1 MVMSTL
7 LEKLIRAFMTICLV
21 SGREV
26 GRLINT
32 GDRPRVQQ
40 TGLLNSTYTG
50 FSKLSHRRD
59 KQKYEQRT
67 PYKPEYA
74 RCEDERE

>member
-1 MVMSTL
+1 MIVGCDKDEMQSFATMNLMVMSTL

-26 GRLINT
+26 GCLINT
-32 GDRPRVQQ
+32 GGRPRVQQ

-50 FSKLSHRRD
+50 FSKLSHR
-59 KQKYEQRT
+59 
-67 PYKPEYA
+67 
-74 RCEDERE
+74 